1 MKKLLLIVVALL
13 VTTLT
18 FAQKKTEVLGTA
30 NVDLLLP
37 AGKAATPFYNAGLGA
52 SLQVE
57 FKSKKPISYVL
68 ASGYQVLAAKTN
80 TRTLIQFPTMLGLKY
95 RFSPSVSIQQS
106 GGISVINNGI
116 GVKFIYSPT
125 ICFEYERW
133 MTNLKYTSTVFSGH
147 QNDLSTFGIGF
158 SYRF

>member
-13 VTTLT
+13 VTTLI
-18 FAQKKTEVLGTA
+18 FAQKKTEVIGTA
-30 NVDLLLP
+30 NADLLLP
-37 AGKAATPFYNAGLGA
+37 IGKAATPLYNAGLGA
-52 SLQVE
+52 TLQVE
-57 FKSKKPISYVL
+57 FKRKKPLSYL
-68 ASGYQVLAAKTN
+68 LTSGYQVQAAKTN
-80 TRTLIQFPTMLGLKY
+80 TQTLIQFPTMFGLKY
-95 RFSPSVSIQQS
+95 RFSPTVSIQQS

-125 ICFEYERW
+125 ICFEYEKW
-133 MTNLKYTSTVFSGH
+133 ATNLKYTSTVFAGH